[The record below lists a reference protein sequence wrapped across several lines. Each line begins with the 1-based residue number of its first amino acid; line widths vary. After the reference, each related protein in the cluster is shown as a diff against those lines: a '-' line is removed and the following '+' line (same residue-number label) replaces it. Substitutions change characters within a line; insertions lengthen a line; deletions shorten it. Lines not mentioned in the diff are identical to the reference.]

1 MDILSLEKYPS
12 AGCRA
17 IMVLS
22 KVVSHRSNRLSGGQ
36 RQRRPIARTVATQ
49 PKIISTNEPTANF
62 AHKTREGILQLMK
75 EINGS
80 FKTIFIFS
88 IYDWCFMS
96 MAKRLVRIEGD
107 RIEKLTMMIERRFA
121 GDNASVEGAD

>member
-1 MDILSLEKYPS
+1 
-12 AGCRA
+12 
-17 IMVLS
+17 MVLS
-22 KVVSHRSNRLSGGQ
+22 KVVSQRSNRLSGGQ
-36 RQRRPIARTVATQ
+36 RQRRPIARALATQ
-49 PKIISTNEPTANF
+49 PKIILTNEPTANF
-62 AHKTREGILQLMK
+62 AHKTGEGILQLIK
-75 EINGS
+75 DINGS

-88 IYDWCFMS
+88 IYDWCVMS